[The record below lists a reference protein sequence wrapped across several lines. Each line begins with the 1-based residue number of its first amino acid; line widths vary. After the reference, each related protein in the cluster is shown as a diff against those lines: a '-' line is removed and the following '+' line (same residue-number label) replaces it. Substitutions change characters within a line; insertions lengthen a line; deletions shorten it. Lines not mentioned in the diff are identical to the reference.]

1 MFFWKKLRLTI
12 NEIKRSNK
20 YIIVYWDVNYNLLH
34 HKHNQHVNEFVN
46 IMYSNFL
53 HPCITEPT
61 RLIKKQ
67 EPSLIDNIFVNFFN
81 KKIISGN
88 LFDKISDH
96 LSSFVVIKDINNKQT
111 KRKFKIRDMKNLNQ
125 NKYLKDLKEIENLN
139 LLKYKNAD
147 VMFNFYQDKLISI
160 IDKHAPYRTLSRKEQ
175 KLRLKSWITKSIL
188 NSINKIM
195 DFIGNKNTKQI
206 LLL

>member
-1 MFFWKKLRLTI
+1 
-12 NEIKRSNK
+12 
-20 YIIVYWDVNYNLLH
+20 
-34 HKHNQHVNEFVN
+34 
-46 IMYSNFL
+46 
-53 HPCITEPT
+53 
-61 RLIKKQ
+61 
-67 EPSLIDNIFVNFFN
+67 
-81 KKIISGN
+81 
-88 LFDKISDH
+88 
-96 LSSFVVIKDINNKQT
+96 
-111 KRKFKIRDMKNLNQ
+111 MKNLNQ

-175 KLRLKSWITKSIL
+175 KLRLKPWITKSIL

-206 LLL
+206 LLF